1 MATPASPAVIDPTLS
16 SEYDSTEEKTS
27 RKLSPTVSYYLRRLV
42 LYLITLWG
50 SLSASFFF
58 FRLMPGDPISGII
71 AQLESKGQYSSIER
85 SEDLVKFYRE
95 EFGIDGSMAEQYVR
109 YFERVILHFDFGP
122 SVLSYPTPATDL
134 IMRAM
139 PWTLGL
145 IGASTLLSWI
155 IGVLAGTLVAWT
167 RKSKVSEWVTNFCL
181 VLSHI
186 PAFFVALIL
195 IIWISYKWNLLPPN
209 GAYDNRLTPGWDID
223 FILSV
228 IRFGTLPVLA
238 GVVVGFAGW
247 LIGTRALVVSI
258 LGEDFLTYANAKGLT
273 PKRIL
278 LSYVLRNAWLPQI
291 ASLGIILGGVVNGNV
306 LVERLFRY
314 PGVGNLLVDS
324 VGIKDVNT
332 AQAVVTLFIFLVLT
346 ANLIIDLLLPLI
358 DPRVKLS
365 H

>member
-1 MATPASPAVIDPTLS
+1 MAVPASPTAVEASQVEDLDRPAAR
-16 SEYDSTEEKTS
+16 KS
-27 RKLSPTVSYYLRRLV
+27 RRLSPTLTYYLRRSG

-50 SLSASFFF
+50 SLTASFVF
-58 FRLMPGDPISGII
+58 FRLMPGDPIAGII
-71 AQLESKGQYSSIER
+71 AQLESRGQYSSIEQ
-85 SEDLVKFYRE
+85 SEELVRFYRQE
-95 EFGIDGSMAEQYVR
+95 WGLDGSLMEQYFR
-109 YFERVILHFDFGP
+109 YFDRVLFHFDFGP
-122 SVLSYPTPATDL
+122 SILSYPTPSTDL
-134 IMRAM
+134 ILRAL

-145 IGASTLLSWI
+145 VGASTVLSWL

-167 RKSKVSEWVTNFCL
+167 RKSKISEWVTNVCL

-186 PAFFVALIL
+186 PAFFIALIL
-195 IIWISYKWNLLPPN
+195 IIWVSYKWQLLPPN
-209 GAYDNRLTPGWDID
+209 GAYDNRLSPGFDIG

-228 IRFGTLPVLA
+228 IKFGALPVLA
-238 GVVVGFAGW
+238 TVLVGFAGW

-278 LSYVLRNAWLPQI
+278 TSYVLRNAWLPQI
-291 ASLGIILGGVVNGNV
+291 ASLGIILGSVVNGNV
-306 LVERLFRY
+306 IVERLFRY

-332 AQAVVTLFIFLVLT
+332 AQAVVTMFIFMVLT
-346 ANLIIDLLLPLI
+346 ANLIIDLLLPLF
-358 DPRVKLS
+358 DPRVKTA

>member
-1 MATPASPAVIDPTLS
+1 MAVPAMPSVMENPEL
-16 SEYDSTEEKTS
+16 EELDQKQEERT
-27 RKLSPTVSYYLRRLV
+27 RRLSPTASYYLRRFG

-50 SLSASFFF
+50 SLSASFLF

-95 EFGIDGSMAEQYVR
+95 EFGLDGSLAEQYVR
-109 YFERVILHFDFGP
+109 YFERVLLHFDFGP
-122 SVLSYPTPATDL
+122 SILSYPTPATDL
-134 IMRAM
+134 ILRAL

-145 IGASTLLSWI
+145 IGVTTVLSWL

-167 RKSKVSEWVTNFCL
+167 RKSRISNWVTNICL
-181 VLSHI
+181 VLYQI

-195 IIWISYKWNLLPPN
+195 IIWISYRWKLLPPN

-238 GVVVGFAGW
+238 GVIVGFAGW

-278 LSYVLRNAWLPQI
+278 ISYVLRNAWLPQI
-291 ASLGIILGGVVNGNV
+291 VSIGIILGGVVNGNV
-306 LVERLFRY
+306 IVERLFRY

-332 AQAVVTLFIFLVLT
+332 AQAVVTMFIFMVLT
-346 ANLIIDLLLPLI
+346 ANLIIDFLLPLI
-358 DPRVKLS
+358 DPRVKYAR
-365 H
+365 